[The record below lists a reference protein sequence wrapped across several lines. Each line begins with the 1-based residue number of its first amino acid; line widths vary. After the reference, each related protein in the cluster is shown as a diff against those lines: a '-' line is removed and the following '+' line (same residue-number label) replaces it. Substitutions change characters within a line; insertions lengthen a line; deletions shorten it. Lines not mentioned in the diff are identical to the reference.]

1 MTFREL
7 WNNINKTI
15 IELMDI
21 HDEEIIKL
29 NSLFLI

>member
-21 HDEEIIKL
+21 HDEKIIKL